1 MEAAIGPRA
10 HRRSSASTWSRAEVA
25 AMLAADDFSY
35 QKIELPHGFSTSGRH
50 DRSSTARR
58 IFPDDLSGKSVLDVG
73 CRLGYF
79 CFEAL
84 KRGAER
90 VVGVDID
97 PDSVRKAR
105 LLADCLGFEARFE
118 QLDIEREPVR
128 ESFDYV
134 LGLNLLHHLANPI
147 GTLAQLAGVARE
159 RLVLEVAALRRS
171 DRSKAGV
178 SRVFGRLLERL
189 PIIVVSPIAG
199 EDPRSQKFFV
209 TAGALDNLLRHP
221 RYGFTR
227 VERVSSRHK
236 GRFIAIAE
244 KP

>member
-1 MEAAIGPRA
+1 MEAAIEPRA
-10 HRRSSASTWSRAEVA
+10 HRRSSATTWSRAEVA
-25 AMLAADDFSY
+25 AMLEADDFSY
-35 QKIELPHGFSTSGRH
+35 QKIELPHGLSTSGRH
-50 DRSSTARR
+50 DRSSTAQR

-90 VVGVDID
+90 VVGVDVD
-97 PDSVRKAR
+97 PESVRKAR

-118 QLDIEREPVR
+118 QADIEREPIH
-128 ESFDYV
+128 EAFDYV

-147 GTLAQLAGVARE
+147 GTLAQLASIARE

-189 PIIVVSPIAG
+189 PVIVVSPIAG
-199 EDPRSQKFFV
+199 DDPDSQKFFV
-209 TAGALDNLLRHP
+209 TAAALDNLLRHP
-221 RYGFTR
+221 RHGFAR

-236 GRFIAIAE
+236 GRYIAIAD
-244 KP
+244 KR

>member
-1 MEAAIGPRA
+1 
-10 HRRSSASTWSRAEVA
+10 
-25 AMLAADDFSY
+25 MLAADDFSY
-35 QKIELPHGFSTSGRH
+35 QRIELPHGFSTGGRH
-50 DRSSTARR
+50 DRSSTARK

-90 VVGVDID
+90 VLGVDVN

-105 LLADCLGFEARFE
+105 LLADCLGFDARFE
-118 QLDIEREPVR
+118 QLDVDREPIR

-134 LGLNLLHHLANPI
+134 LGLNLLHHLADPI
-147 GTLAQLAGVARE
+147 GSLEQLAKVARE
-159 RLVLEVAALRRS
+159 RLVLEVAALRRT

-178 SRVFGRLLERL
+178 PRVFGRLLERL
-189 PIIVVSPIAG
+189 PIIVVSPVAG
-199 EDPRSQKFFV
+199 EDPHSQKFFV
-209 TAGALDNLLRHP
+209 TAPALDNLLRHP
-221 RYGFTR
+221 RYGFAR

-236 GRFIAIAE
+236 GRYITIAH

>member
-1 MEAAIGPRA
+1 
-10 HRRSSASTWSRAEVA
+10 
-25 AMLAADDFSY
+25 MLEADDFSY
-35 QKIELPHGFSTSGRH
+35 QRIELPYGLSTSGRH

-84 KRGAER
+84 KRGAQR

-97 PDSVRKAR
+97 PENVRKAR

-118 QLDIEREPVR
+118 QLDIDREPIR
-128 ESFDYV
+128 ESFDTV
-134 LGLNLLHHLANPI
+134 LALNLLHHLANPI
-147 GTLAQLAGVARE
+147 GTLAQLAGITRE
-159 RLVLEVAALRRS
+159 RLVLEVAALRRT
-171 DRSKAGV
+171 DRSKAGI
-178 SRVFGRLLERL
+178 SRVFGRFVERL
-189 PIIVVSPIAG
+189 PIIVVSPVADD
-199 EDPRSQKFFV
+199 DPDSQKFFV
-209 TAGALDNLLRHP
+209 TASAIDNLLRHP

-236 GRFIAIAE
+236 GRFIVIAE
-244 KP
+244 KA

>member
-1 MEAAIGPRA
+1 
-10 HRRSSASTWSRAEVA
+10 
-25 AMLAADDFSY
+25 MLEADDFSY
-35 QKIELPHGFSTSGRH
+35 QKIELPHGFSTNGRH
-50 DRSSTARR
+50 DRSSTAQR

-90 VVGVDID
+90 VVGVDVN

-105 LLADCLGFEARFE
+105 LLADCLGFDARFE
-118 QLDIEREPVR
+118 QLDVDREPIR

-147 GTLAQLAGVARE
+147 GSLEQLAGIARE
-159 RLVLEVAALRRS
+159 RLVLEVAALRRT

-178 SRVFGRLLERL
+178 SRVFGRWLERL
-189 PIIVVSPIAG
+189 PVIVVSPVAG
-199 EDPRSQKFFV
+199 EDPNSQKFFV
-209 TAGALDNLLRHP
+209 TAAALDNLLRHP
-221 RYGFTR
+221 RFGFAR
-227 VERVSSRHK
+227 VERVASRHK
-236 GRFIAIAE
+236 GRFITIAD